1 MDISPIQSTVASSG
15 SSPAVSASTAAA
27 RSASQQD
34 GDTVELSSAALDK
47 AASSDGEPST
57 IKSLTY
63 GALRLPSPEEQARET
78 NTSYKVG
85 TYLGAAATV
94 GAVVS
99 MLL

>member
-1 MDISPIQSTVASSG
+1 M
-15 SSPAVSASTAAA
+15 
-27 RSASQQD
+27 
-34 GDTVELSSAALDK
+34 ELSSAALDK
-47 AASSDGEPST
+47 AASGDSQPSA

-94 GAVVS
+94 GAVLS